1 MDGKQNTYF
10 LELRTVL
17 QQEDYTVLPE
27 QDGCLPVEW
36 NDRPLCRITIGGG
49 IRFRPDDILDPN
61 TGVAL
66 AQVKN
71 IAAVVKEYITLLEE
85 APDLKADSLHEP
97 YKLLAKFNDS
107 VLAGRFSD

>member
-36 NDRPLCRITIGGG
+36 NDRPLCQITSGGS
-49 IRFRPDDILDPN
+49 IQQN
-61 TGVAL
+61 TH
-66 AQVKN
+66 
-71 IAAVVKEYITLLEE
+71 LL
-85 APDLKADSLHEP
+85 
-97 YKLLAKFNDS
+97 
-107 VLAGRFSD
+107 